1 MGIVPRIP
9 EDALVVTIRRLL
21 RPVVQQLLAWG
32 VSYPVFD
39 RVVRGLFVEVAE
51 DDFALPSKKQTD
63 SRISLVT
70 GIHRKEI
77 ARLRRLPR
85 DERNAPPLERSVVT
99 RVIGRWLASPP
110 YADRSGRARPLPYEA
125 GGRASFA
132 RLVADAGFDG
142 PVRSVLDEMLRIGA
156 VSWRDDGTVVLER
169 EANVPTR
176 DIGTKLDLLGSEPAE
191 LFRTIA
197 HNIEQPDAPWLQR
210 KVVYD
215 NVGADALP
223 ELRAAARDEGE
234 ALIRRAN
241 ALLGARD
248 RDRNPDAPGGERSR
262 VVLATYWYEQPVGT
276 EDGATRARAAATP
289 VTPGKPGLPGRITA
303 RGAVRKRSE

>member
-1 MGIVPRIP
+1 MAAVPRIP

-21 RPVVQQLLAWG
+21 RPVVRQLLVWG

-51 DDFALPSKKQTD
+51 DDFALPAKKQTD
-63 SRISLVT
+63 SRVSLVT

-85 DERNAPPLERSVVT
+85 SERTAPPLERSVVT
-99 RVIGRWLASPP
+99 RVIGRWLSSPP
-110 YADRSGRARPLPYEA
+110 YADRSGRARPLRYEA

-132 RLVADAGFDG
+132 RLVGDAGFDG
-142 PVRSVLDEMLRIGA
+142 PVRSVLDEMLRLGA

-169 EANVPTR
+169 EANLPTR
-176 DIGTKLDLLGSEPAE
+176 DLGTRLDLLGSEPAE

-223 ELRAAARDEGE
+223 ALRAAAREQGE
-234 ALIRRAN
+234 TLIRRAN
-241 ALLGARD
+241 ALLGAHD
-248 RDRNPDAPGGERSR
+248 RDRNPDAPGGTRSR
-262 VVLATYWYEQPVGT
+262 VVLATYWFEEPVAG
-276 EDGATRARAAATP
+276 DGGGARAPAASRDDT
-289 VTPGKPGLPGRITA
+289 PGLPGRITA
-303 RGAVRKRSE
+303 RGTSRKRSE

>member
-1 MGIVPRIP
+1 VPRIP

-21 RPVVQQLLAWG
+21 RPVVRQLLGWG

-51 DDFALPSKKQTD
+51 DDFALPAKKQTD
-63 SRISLVT
+63 SRVSLVT

-85 DERNAPPLERSVVT
+85 EERNAPPLERSVVT
-99 RVIGRWLASPP
+99 RVIGRWLAGAP
-110 YADRSGRARPLPYEA
+110 YTDRAGRPRALPYEGHGRA
-125 GGRASFA
+125 RASFA
-132 RLVADAGFDG
+132 RLVGDAGFDG
-142 PVRSVLDEMLRIGA
+142 PVRSVLDEMLRVDA

-169 EANVPTR
+169 EANVPTQ
-176 DIGTKLDLLGSEPAE
+176 DLGTRLDLLGSEPAE

-210 KVVYD
+210 KVIYD

-223 ELRAAARDEGE
+223 TLRAAAREEGE
-234 ALIRRAN
+234 TLIRRAN
-241 ALLGARD
+241 ALLGAQD
-248 RDRNPDAPGGERSR
+248 RDRNPDAPGGARSR
-262 VVLATYWYEQPVGT
+262 VVLATYWFEEPVET
-276 EDGATRARAAATP
+276 DDGAARAAAAATAGAS
-289 VTPGKPGLPGRITA
+289 GKPGLPGRITA

>member
-1 MGIVPRIP
+1 MGTVPRIP

-21 RPVVQQLLAWG
+21 RPVVRQLLGWG

-63 SRISLVT
+63 SRVSLVT

-85 DERNAPPLERSVVT
+85 EERNAPPLERSVVT

-110 YADRSGRARPLPYEA
+110 YADRTGRARPLPYEA

-142 PVRSVLDEMLRIGA
+142 PVRSVLDEMLRVGA

-169 EANVPTR
+169 EANLPTR
-176 DIGTKLDLLGSEPAE
+176 DLGTRLDLLGSEPAE

-223 ELRAAARDEGE
+223 ALRAAARDEGE
-234 ALIRRAN
+234 TLIRRAN
-241 ALLGARD
+241 ALLGAQD
-248 RDRNPDAPGGERSR
+248 RDRNADAPGGARSR
-262 VVLATYWYEQPVGT
+262 VVLATYWFEEPVDGEQ
-276 EDGATRARAAATP
+276 GAARAAAVAGP
-289 VTPGKPGLPGRITA
+289 SVKKPGPPGRITA
-303 RGAVRKRSE
+303 RGAARKRSE